1 MTLIDANLLE
11 STVAESVKLSFIRW
25 SFFNSTGGQQPR
37 RLLEAAEEDGR
48 IFHLYLT
55 LFKRMMAGG
64 QRPKEKRKRD
74 EKSPLEKRLVEKL
87 GKYQEVGKT
96 KRILK
101 MVGKSRSSFILFL
114 NGCIAKNF
122 CQRIVSQL
130 SFPDQKVLG

>member
-1 MTLIDANLLE
+1 MSNLNFSILAFSTNFCPEKRVERTTGEILWVTLIDANLLE

-64 QRPKEKRKRD
+64 HPERLLAAVEPRRRKRTD
-74 EKSPLEKRLVEKL
+74 ATS
-87 GKYQEVGKT
+87 
-96 KRILK
+96 
-101 MVGKSRSSFILFL
+101 
-114 NGCIAKNF
+114 
-122 CQRIVSQL
+122 
-130 SFPDQKVLG
+130 

>member
-1 MTLIDANLLE
+1 MFQFWHFPPIFVLKLIILISERVERTTGEILWVTLIDANLLE

-64 QRPKEKRKRD
+64 QRRRREKGRRTHG
-74 EKSPLEKRLVEKL
+74 V
-87 GKYQEVGKT
+87 
-96 KRILK
+96 
-101 MVGKSRSSFILFL
+101 
-114 NGCIAKNF
+114 
-122 CQRIVSQL
+122 
-130 SFPDQKVLG
+130 

>member
-1 MTLIDANLLE
+1 MSNATFWMIF
-11 STVAESVKLSFIRW
+11 KHC
-25 SFFNSTGGQQPR
+25 
-37 RLLEAAEEDGR
+37 EE
-48 IFHLYLT
+48 
-55 LFKRMMAGG
+55 
-64 QRPKEKRKRD
+64 D

-122 CQRIVSQL
+122 CQKRVSQL
-130 SFPDQKVLG
+130 SFPDQKVIG

>member
-87 GKYQEVGKT
+87 GKYQGFATTEEKT

-114 NGCIAKNF
+114 NGDA
-122 CQRIVSQL
+122 
-130 SFPDQKVLG
+130 